1 MNGRMEQETPEQ
13 KWNRIQTQIHEGIT
27 KAYPNP
33 DRKGCLSHDAI
44 VGLAVRAAAFDDAI
58 EADPKWQHVTHC
70 SPCYS
75 EYLEEF
81 KSQRAS
87 KRSGK
92 TK

>member
-33 DRKGCLSHDAI
+33 DRKGCLSHEAI
-44 VGLAVRAAAFDDAI
+44 VGLAVRAAEFDDAI
-58 EADPKWQHVTHC
+58 EDDPKWQHVTHC
-70 SPCYS
+70 SPCYG
-75 EYLEEF
+75 EYLEEL
-81 KSQRAS
+81 KSQRTN

-92 TK
+92 TR